1 MDLTLN
7 DWKYKIRKK
16 TSQKSLFKI
25 SCFNNKGTMK
35 IEDLKNLS
43 NKDTYFTF
51 QYNNINLFKFI
62 S

>member
-25 SCFNNKGTMK
+25 LCFNNKGTMK

>member
-1 MDLTLN
+1 MELTLN

-16 TSQKSLFKI
+16 TSQNSLFKI
-25 SCFNNKGTMK
+25 LCFNNKSAMK
-35 IEDLKNLS
+35 IKDLKNLS
-43 NKDTYFTF
+43 NKDTCFTF